1 MKTHTN
7 DFKSQIKEFGREIDS
22 VITYT
27 DNGST
32 ITLGNE
38 DINSITPVYEGNILK
53 SVMKQL
59 DIDSNTD
66 IPLNTVIS
74 FNFGVKIR
82 DNEVLDYR
90 DNYDY
95 INFGNYIVYKSEK
108 QEDTE
113 SYKITCYDKM
123 LYSMVDYVDLGITYP
138 ITIRN
143 YINTICTHLGL
154 TFKNASSTFANYN
167 REIAEELYLDEDG
180 ESMGY
185 TFRDVLDEL
194 AQATA
199 STICINEVDDE
210 LEVRYL
216 NTTNDTID
224 EEYLKSVNVSFGE
237 SYGPVNTIV
246 LSRSSGTDKIA
257 LSNPQNLPDDDKI
270 AIEIADNQIMNGN
283 DRGDY
288 LSDILTQ
295 LYGLQYYINDFAS
308 TGICYY
314 NLCDKYN
321 VSIGGNTYNCVMLN
335 DEINITQG
343 LEENIHTDKLEESV
357 NDYKYVTETDKT
369 VREASIIINKK
380 IGEVDI
386 RGKTINLDADNIS
399 ITSPNFSVTTDGEI
413 ISKSGTIG
421 GYNITDNG
429 LYSIQ
434 YTKYDYTQQD
444 VTDLA
449 DLIINQDPPW
459 TEQQLDYYDLDGD
472 GDLTIVDVTMMND
485 LIQLGVDTTHGYTV
499 EMRNSIKY
507 FENAFSIIGPSDDKI
522 VNINPRDGFVYNG
535 MIFAKQKELWSGAY
549 YMNASQS
556 IDLTDTPIS
565 SQPHG
570 IVLIWSAYSNGQEQN
585 WDWVCT
591 FIPKFFAQNQSGNG
605 ILINM
610 NTLDYGSVG
619 SKYVYVSDTQITGHA
634 NNTAT
639 GTGSGISYK
648 NNHWVLRYVI
658 GI

>member
-1 MKTHTN
+1 
-7 DFKSQIKEFGREIDS
+7 
-22 VITYT
+22 
-27 DNGST
+27 
-32 ITLGNE
+32 
-38 DINSITPVYEGNILK
+38 
-53 SVMKQL
+53 
-59 DIDSNTD
+59 
-66 IPLNTVIS
+66 
-74 FNFGVKIR
+74 
-82 DNEVLDYR
+82 
-90 DNYDY
+90 
-95 INFGNYIVYKSEK
+95 
-108 QEDTE
+108 
-113 SYKITCYDKM
+113 
-123 LYSMVDYVDLGITYP
+123 
-138 ITIRN
+138 
-143 YINTICTHLGL
+143 
-154 TFKNASSTFANYN
+154 
-167 REIAEELYLDEDG
+167 
-180 ESMGY
+180 
-185 TFRDVLDEL
+185 
-194 AQATA
+194 
-199 STICINEVDDE
+199 
-210 LEVRYL
+210 
-216 NTTNDTID
+216 
-224 EEYLKSVNVSFGE
+224 
-237 SYGPVNTIV
+237 
-246 LSRSSGTDKIA
+246 
-257 LSNPQNLPDDDKI
+257 
-270 AIEIADNQIMNGN
+270 
-283 DRGDY
+283 
-288 LSDILTQ
+288 
-295 LYGLQYYINDFAS
+295 
-308 TGICYY
+308 
-314 NLCDKYN
+314 
-321 VSIGGNTYNCVMLN
+321 MLN